1 MAQSETT
8 PPAPSKEHY
17 VKIIALTVLAM
28 LAITV
33 VMDKFAGS
41 RRTSDYDARAK
52 RSEALLTAGQ
62 ERDKK
67 YDDYY
72 RRIDE
77 DQKRNRALLDRREQN
92 DARFE
97 KILSTW
103 EQQQKEYQS
112 YLDSLKHSH
121 E

>member
-1 MAQSETT
+1 MAQSEPIP
-8 PPAPSKEHY
+8 PPASKEHY
-17 VKIIALTVLAM
+17 TKIIALTVAAT
-28 LAITV
+28 LAIV
-33 VMDKFAGS
+33 VIVDKFASS

-52 RSEALLTAGQ
+52 RSEALLTAGEQ
-62 ERDKK
+62 RDKK

-77 DQKRNRALLDRREQN
+77 DQKRARALLDRQEQDN
-92 DARFE
+92 ARFA

-112 YLDSLKHSH
+112 YLDSLKRSH
-121 E
+121 Q